1 VQLRLLTEFEPE
13 LAVAYAKIVAV
24 SVDPVEV
31 NAAFRAGLG
40 AKFPILSDA
49 ERVVQQELGL
59 LEPTDLR
66 HKPYLPFD
74 FVLYP
79 DLRIY
84 KIYNGYYYWGRASL
98 DDLRRDFRQISSEIR
113 RDWDPFNLP
122 EDVLER
128 ARARAAGDGAH
139 HHSS

>member
-1 VQLRLLTEFEPE
+1 MQLRLLSELDQE
-13 LAVAYAKIVAV
+13 LAIGYAKVVAI

-49 ERVVQQELGL
+49 DRVYQSELGL
-59 LEPTDLR
+59 LEPTDPR
-66 HKPYLPFD
+66 HRPYLPFD

-79 DLRIY
+79 DLTIY
-84 KIYNGYYYWGRASL
+84 KIYNGYYFWGRATL
-98 DDLRRDFRQISSEIR
+98 EELRHDFRQISSEIR

-122 EDVLER
+122 ADILER
-128 ARARAAGDGAH
+128 AAARAAGG
-139 HHSS
+139 S